1 MSDYLIIAGIILAGV
16 VLFMAMAFIKRKTS
30 RIDRNYFTKRWSDL
44 QNLLQSNEGM
54 KLAVIE
60 ADKLLDEALKQL
72 RFKGT
77 TMGERMVSAQKS
89 FKKAD
94 SVWLAHKLR
103 NKIVHE
109 TDFEPSRRQ
118 IQSALLSV
126 RQALRDLGAL

>member
-1 MSDYLIIAGIILAGV
+1 MKNLFLVGIV
-16 VLFMAMAFIKRKTS
+16 VLFAVVLFGAMAVVKRKTS
-30 RIDRNYFTKRWSDL
+30 HIKRDYFVKRWGDL
-44 QNLLQSNEGM
+44 QNLLSSAEGM

-72 RFKGT
+72 RFKGG

-94 SVWLAHKLR
+94 SVWMAHKLR

-109 TDFEPSRRQ
+109 TDFAPKKHH
-118 IQSALLSV
+118 IQQALLSF

>member
-1 MSDYLIIAGIILAGV
+1 MNNV
-16 VLFMAMAFIKRKTS
+16 VLVGLVIVFAVILFGAMAVVKRKTS
-30 RIDRNYFTKRWSDL
+30 GLKREYFVRRWNDL
-44 QNLLQSNEGM
+44 QNLLSSNEGM

-72 RFKGT
+72 HFKGG

-94 SVWLAHKLR
+94 SVWMAHKLR

-109 TDFEPSRRQ
+109 TDFAPKKQ
-118 IQSALLSV
+118 HIHSALVSF
-126 RQALRDLGAL
+126 RQALKDLGAL

>member
-1 MSDYLIIAGIILAGV
+1 MNTTLLIAGIIIFGIA
-16 VLFMAMAFIKRKTS
+16 LFVAMAFVKRKTS
-30 RIDRNYFTKRWSDL
+30 GIKRDYFVRRWNDL
-44 QNLLQSNEGM
+44 QNLLGSNEGM

-72 RFKGT
+72 RFKGG

-94 SVWLAHKLR
+94 SVWMAHKLR

-109 TDFEPSRRQ
+109 TDFAPKKDHIR
-118 IQSALLSV
+118 SALVSF
-126 RQALRDLGAL
+126 RQALKDLGAL